1 MKRCP
6 ACGKQHPEGTF
17 FCPIYGA
24 TIEEEITEY
33 AGFISYRRKAG
44 GQTARLIKLM
54 VEKYSDKKLFL
65 DVDELD
71 AGRFDDRL
79 LRVIESV
86 PSFILILTA
95 GCLDRCADDGDWL
108 KREILHALLSKKNII
123 PILMDDFVFPDRE
136 FFARLPAGFADLPNY
151 QAVVY
156 DHQYM
161 ESVAR
166 KVLRYMTSRPRS
178 DAAPVPPPS
187 GIPDPADPAVAQKSP
202 TSESGLWR
210 VGTQT
215 CSEIRLPPQA
225 AQALAAASK
234 ARPVKP
240 NPSGPEED
248 GSLPL
253 LSEMDVEANK
263 PTAALHSAQGAI
275 EERTVHEIP
284 KRDEPPPCRESC
296 LVVVRGQELGKK
308 YDLNARFFTIGRS
321 SKSDI
326 QIDHESVSRLH
337 AKITS
342 VGGSTQIGD
351 MGSTNGTY
359 VNDEQVEE
367 RTLKDGDL
375 IKIGRTILK
384 FLSGGNIERAYH
396 EEIYRLTTVDGLT
409 QIFNKRYFREC
420 MDREIARAHKYRR
433 DVSLVLFDIDHFKQ
447 VNETHGSLAGDS
459 VLRTLALAVKKA
471 IRPEDLFARYGGDEF
486 AIVLSE
492 IDGPNAHKFA
502 EKIRDV
508 VEATDFRFE
517 GIKMDVTISL
527 GVAALDQNT
536 TDAAGLIRAAD
547 EQLCQA
553 KRGDGLPFPIAF
565 ALRLLGARDDA
576 VAQASALIKLHE
588 ATVRWIALLCIA
600 AAQNDASSRAP
611 LAAAFIRMLER
622 ERGTLADWAALL
634 REAMNSRAQDSG
646 SLLRPVLDALAESSG
661 TQDDVLG
668 IIEGFLPSREDYL
681 GKGRDGD
688 DLQQAAQ
695 AVVREW
701 LPQMHTLVRR
711 LDILQR
717 AAPFVI
723 KELTV
728 VAPDDGTES
737 DRIQYAVR
745 WLTGDNLVL
754 PDGVV
759 ESARK
764 MTKGR
769 VWLHRAEGDTTLSL
783 HPLFIY
789 ERCPACGANELF
801 LLESFREG
809 EATFRSLHNDHMLR
823 GEVVAT
829 HVPAIKKLIERLRSA

>member
-1 MKRCP
+1 
-6 ACGKQHPEGTF
+6 
-17 FCPIYGA
+17 
-24 TIEEEITEY
+24 
-33 AGFISYRRKAG
+33 
-44 GQTARLIKLM
+44 M

-79 LRVIESV
+79 LRVIESA
-86 PSFILILTA
+86 PAFILILTA

-337 AKITS
+337 AKVTS

-502 EKIRDV
+502 EKIRHV

>member
-17 FCPIYGA
+17 FCPTYGA

-33 AGFISYRRKAG
+33 AGFISYWRKAG

-54 VEKYSDKKLFL
+54 IEKYSDKKLFL

-95 GCLDRCADDGDWL
+95 GCLDRCVDEGDWL
-108 KREILHALLSKKNII
+108 KREILQALLSKRNII
-123 PILMDDFVFPDRE
+123 PIFVEGFVFPDQE
-136 FFARLPAGFADLPNY
+136 FFARLPAGFAELPKY
-151 QAVVY
+151 QAVLY
-156 DHQYM
+156 DHQYVD
-161 ESVAR
+161 SVAR

-178 DAAPVPPPS
+178 DAAPVLPPS
-187 GIPDPADPAVAQKSP
+187 DIPDPADPAVAQKSP
-202 TSESGLWR
+202 TSESELSR

-215 CSEIRLPPQA
+215 CPEIKLPPQA

-234 ARPVKP
+234 ARSVTP
-240 NPSGPEED
+240 NPSGPEAKFTE
-248 GSLPL
+248 GEKTVLNSPLEEGPPLP
-253 LSEMDVEANK
+253 K
-263 PTAALHSAQGAI
+263 
-275 EERTVHEIP
+275 
-284 KRDEPPPCRESC
+284 ESC

-308 YDLNARFFTIGRS
+308 YDLNAPLFTIGRS
-321 SKSDI
+321 AKSDI

-337 AKITS
+337 AKVTS
-342 VGGSTQIGD
+342 VDGATQIGD

-486 AIVLSE
+486 AIVLPE

-600 AAQNDASSRAP
+600 PAQNDASSRAP

-661 TQDDVLG
+661 TQDDVLA

-801 LLESFREG
+801 LLESFRKG
-809 EATFRSLHNDHMLR
+809 EATFRSLHNDHILR